1 MKLNYKQKL
10 FIYLFAIFSLFTVG
24 VTLFEHSRE
33 KKFRIESI
41 EKNLD
46 IYSEIFHQSIKDQ
59 YLQCSSKIDSIQSLF
74 PQNLRLTI
82 IDFQGVVH
90 YDNAIKDIS
99 KLENHLLRKEIT
111 KASQS
116 GIGSEIRKSNS
127 NKQEYVYYAKKYEH
141 YFIRVALPYN
151 KELKT
156 YLKSDTIF
164 LYFILALFILSLFL
178 FNLLATKVGRSIK
191 KLRDF
196 IHIAETNASQTY
208 ELNISDFPEDELGD
222 LSKKIVNNYKKIK
235 ESEKKVLMEREK
247 LLQHVQSSEEGICF
261 YSNDK
266 KVDFFNGLFLQ
277 YLNFL
282 VDGANSDPE
291 ALFAGELFVPISDF
305 IQTRKKGE
313 KYFESQIAKQ
323 AREFSVQVNIFDD
336 DSFEITLNDIT
347 KQQRISM
354 LKREITANIAHELRT
369 PVTSIRGFL
378 ETVIEQNLDQEKKE
392 YFIKKAYAKTI
403 VLSEIIQDVS
413 MISRIEDAPQSF
425 EIEDVSIAAIIQL
438 LHSEYK
444 ETFKEKEIIM
454 EWDITDKVIVKGNYS
469 LIYAIFRNLI
479 DNAVRYAGTG
489 IKIKI
494 SNYNEVADYYYF
506 SFFDTGVGIPDE
518 KHLSRLFER
527 FYRVNEGRT
536 RDTGGSGL
544 GLSIVKNA
552 VLMHQ
557 GTIFVKNRQGG
568 GLEFLFSLK
577 KS

>member
-1 MKLNYKQKL
+1 MKLTYKQKL

-24 VTLFEHSRE
+24 VITFENHRE

-41 EKNLD
+41 EKNLN
-46 IYSEIFHQSIKDQ
+46 IYTEIFHSYLIKN
-59 YLQCSSKIDSIQSLF
+59 STISKDSITPLLQLF
-74 PQNLRLTI
+74 PSNIRLTI
-82 IDFQGVVH
+82 IEKSGKVV
-90 YDNAIKDIS
+90 YDNGVKDLTVLQNHISRPEVIKAKKD
-99 KLENHLLRKEIT
+99 
-111 KASQS
+111 
-116 GIGSEIRKSNS
+116 GFGSDIRKSNS
-127 NKQEYVYYAKKYEH
+127 TRQKYVYYAKSYEN
-141 YFIRVALPYN
+141 YFLRVALPYN
-151 KELKT
+151 SELKT
-156 YLKSDTIF
+156 YLNSDLFFI
-164 LYFILALFILSLFL
+164 YFILILFLISLFL
-178 FNLLATKVGRSIK
+178 FNLLASKVGRSIK
-191 KLRDF
+191 QLRDF
-196 IHIAETNASQTY
+196 IETTETTTSY
-208 ELNISDFPEDELGD
+208 RKELNMNEFPDDELGD
-222 LSKKIVNNYKKIK
+222 LSRKIVNNYKVIK
-235 ESEKKVLMEREK
+235 DSEKKLVMEREK

-261 YSNDK
+261 YSSNK

-291 ALFAGELFVPISDF
+291 AIFAGELFVPISDF
-305 IQTRKKGE
+305 ILTRKKGE

-378 ETVIEQNLDQEKKE
+378 ETVIEQNLDSEKKDL
-392 YFIKKAYAKTI
+392 FIQKAYNKTI

-413 MISRIEDAPQSF
+413 LISRIEDAPMSF
-425 EIEDVSIAAIIQL
+425 EITDVSIAAIIQL

-444 ETFKEKEIIM
+444 EVFKEKEIVM
-454 EWDITDKVIVKGNYS
+454 EWDITDNVIIQGNYS
-469 LIYAIFRNLI
+469 LIYAIFRNLV
-479 DNAVRYAGTG
+479 DNAVRYAGNS

-552 VLMHQ
+552 VLLHH

>member
-1 MKLNYKQKL
+1 MKLTYKQKL

-24 VTLFEHSRE
+24 VITFENSRE
-33 KKFRIESI
+33 KQLRIDSI
-41 EKNLD
+41 EKNLNVYTD
-46 IYSEIFHQSIKDQ
+46 LIHSYITVHPNSSFDSISEILHLLPS
-59 YLQCSSKIDSIQSLF
+59 
-74 PQNLRLTI
+74 NLRLTI
-82 IDFQGVVH
+82 IENSGKVT
-90 YDNAIKDIS
+90 YDNEVPDVKGI
-99 KLENHLLRKEIT
+99 ENHKFRVEVL
-111 KASQS
+111 KAIEK
-116 GIGSEIRKSNS
+116 GFGSDIRKSNTT
-127 NKQEYVYYAKKYEH
+127 KQEYVYYAKNYGS

-151 KELKT
+151 SELKH
-156 YLKSDTIF
+156 YLKSDLF
-164 LYFILALFILSLFL
+164 FVYFILILFLISLFL
-178 FNLLATKVGRSIK
+178 FNLLATKVGKSIK
-191 KLRDF
+191 QLRDF
-196 IHIAETNASQTY
+196 IESTENAQNPKRKIHFG
-208 ELNISDFPEDELGD
+208 EFPDDELGD
-222 LSKKIVNNYKKIK
+222 LSKKIVSNYNKIR
-235 ESEKKVLMEREK
+235 ESEKKLVMEREK

-261 YSNDK
+261 YFADK

-282 VDGANSDPE
+282 VDGANSDP
-291 ALFAGELFVPISDF
+291 ANIFTGELFIPINDF
-305 IQTRKKGE
+305 ISTRKHGE
-313 KYFESQIAKQ
+313 KYFESQITKQ

-378 ETVIEQNLDQEKKE
+378 ETVIEQNLEGEKRDQ
-392 YFIKKAYAKTI
+392 FINKAYQKTI

-413 MISRIEDAPQSF
+413 LISRIEDAPQSF

-438 LHSEYK
+438 LHAEYK
-444 ETFKEKEIIM
+444 DVFKEKEIIL
-454 EWDITDKVIVKGNYS
+454 EWDVEDKVIIKGNYS

-479 DNAVRYAGTG
+479 DNSVRYAGNN

-506 SFFDTGVGIPDE
+506 TFFDTGIGIPEE

-552 VLMHQ
+552 VLLHQ
-557 GTIFVKNRQGG
+557 GTVFVKNRQGG

>member
-1 MKLNYKQKL
+1 MKLTYKQKL

-24 VTLFEHSRE
+24 VITFENSRE
-33 KKFRIESI
+33 RQFRIESI
-41 EKNLD
+41 EKNLN
-46 IYSEIFHQSIKDQ
+46 Q
-59 YLQCSSKIDSIQSLF
+59 YTNIIDNFINKNGSVSNDSLSRFLELF
-74 PQNLRLTI
+74 PSNIRLTI
-82 IDFQGVVH
+82 IDQSGVVTF
-90 YDNAIKDIS
+90 DNEIKDLSI
-99 KLENHLLRKEIT
+99 LENHLQREEVLKAKEVG
-111 KASQS
+111 S
-116 GIGSEIRKSNS
+116 GSEIRTSTSTN
-127 NKQEYVYYAKKYEH
+127 QEYVYYAKKYDN
-141 YFIRVALPYN
+141 YFVRVALPYN
-151 KELKT
+151 SELKN
-156 YLKSDTIF
+156 YLKSDLLF
-164 LYFILALFILSLFL
+164 VYFILILFLISLFL
-178 FNLLATKVGRSIK
+178 FNLLATKVGKSIK
-191 KLRDF
+191 QLRDF
-196 IHIAETNASQTY
+196 IESTENSVHPKKRIPFGE
-208 ELNISDFPEDELGD
+208 FPDDELGD
-222 LSKKIVNNYKKIK
+222 LSKKIVNNYNKIR
-235 ESEKKVLMEREK
+235 ESEKKLVMEREK

-261 YSNDK
+261 YSKDK

-291 ALFAGELFVPISDF
+291 NIFTGELFVPINDF
-305 IQTRKKGE
+305 ILTRKKGE

-378 ETVIEQNLDQEKKE
+378 ETIIEQKLEGEKKDL
-392 YFIKKAYAKTI
+392 FINKAYQKTI

-413 MISRIEDAPQSF
+413 LISRIEDASQSF

-444 ETFKEKEIIM
+444 DLFKEKEIIM
-454 EWDITDKVIVKGNYS
+454 EWDITDKVIVQGNYS

-479 DNAVRYAGTG
+479 DNAVRYAGTQ

-552 VLMHQ
+552 VLLHH

>member
-1 MKLNYKQKL
+1 MRLNYKQKL

-41 EKNLD
+41 EKNLNV
-46 IYSEIFHQSIKDQ
+46 YSEIFHQAIKDH
-59 YLQCSSKIDSIQSLF
+59 YNNPEIIIDSIRYLF
-74 PQNLRLTI
+74 PENLRLTI
-82 IDFQGVVH
+82 INQEGIVL
-90 YDNAIKDIS
+90 YDNAIQDIS
-99 KLENHLLRKEIT
+99 KLENHFSRKEVV
-111 KASQS
+111 KAREEGS
-116 GIGSEIRKSNS
+116 GSDIRKSNS
-127 NKQEYVYYAKKYEH
+127 TKQEYVYYAKKYEN
-141 YFIRVALPYN
+141 YYIRVALPYN
-151 KELKT
+151 RELKT
-156 YLKSDTIF
+156 YLRSDSIF
-164 LYFILALFILSLFL
+164 FYFIFVLFIVSLIL

-196 IHIAETNASQTY
+196 IQSTETKGNQTY
-208 ELNISDFPEDELGD
+208 ELNFSDFPDDELGD
-222 LSKKIVNNYKKIK
+222 LSRKIVNNYKKIK

-261 YSNDK
+261 YSSDK

-291 ALFAGELFVPISDF
+291 NIFYGDLFIPINDF
-305 IQTRKKGE
+305 ISTRKRGE
-313 KYFESQIAKQ
+313 KYFESQITKQ

-336 DSFEITLNDIT
+336 ESFEITLNDIT

-378 ETVIEQNLDQEKKE
+378 ETVIEQNLDQEKKD
-392 YFIKKAYAKTI
+392 YFINKAYNKTI

-413 MISRIEDAPQSF
+413 MISRIEDAPLSF

-438 LHSEYK
+438 LHSEFK
-444 ETFKEKEIIM
+444 ETFREKEIVM
-454 EWDITDKVIVKGNYS
+454 EWDVTDKVIVKGNYS

-479 DNAVRYAGTG
+479 DNAVRYAGTS

-494 SNYNEVADYYYF
+494 SNYNEVADYFYF

>member
-1 MKLNYKQKL
+1 MRLNYKQKL
-10 FIYLFAIFSLFTVG
+10 FIYLFAIFSLFTIG

-59 YLQCSSKIDSIQSLF
+59 YHHCSPKIDSIKNLF
-74 PQNLRLTI
+74 PDNLRLTI
-82 IDFQGVVH
+82 IDFEGNVL
-90 YDNAIKDIS
+90 YDNAVKDLS
-99 KLENHLLRKEIT
+99 KLENHLHRKEVLIAQNEG
-111 KASQS
+111 K
-116 GIGSEIRKSNS
+116 GSDIRKSAS
-127 NKQEYVYYAKKYEH
+127 TKQEYVYYAKRYEH

-151 KELKT
+151 NELKT

-164 LYFILALFILSLFL
+164 LYFILVLFIFSLIL

-196 IHIAETNASQTY
+196 IHLTETNSSQTY

-291 ALFAGELFVPISDF
+291 NLFQGELFIPINDF
-305 IQTRKKGE
+305 ILTRKKGE

-369 PVTSIRGFL
+369 PVTSIRGYL

-392 YFIKKAYAKTI
+392 YFINKAYAKTI

-479 DNAVRYAGTG
+479 DNAVRYAGTN